1 MASSKKK
8 PMEPP
13 KVVGDLLSSL
23 SKNPAP
29 QESTET
35 IIPTKEPETEV
46 IAPIVEKTVE
56 SPAPKAKTLLTE
68 DQAKKTAVNL
78 SIPTY
83 IKNDWKSFFAS
94 HGLTMTDGL
103 IAAVKYLEQQVDNGS
118 VTIGA
123 VSVQKL

>member
-13 KVVGDLLSSL
+13 KVVGDLLSTL
-23 SKNPAP
+23 SKTPVS
-29 QESTET
+29 QDSTET
-35 IIPTKEPETEV
+35 IIPAQEPAAIV
-46 IAPIVEKTVE
+46 APVVEKTVE
-56 SPAPKAKTLLTE
+56 TPAPKAKTLLTE
-68 DQAKKTAVNL
+68 EQAKKTAVNL
-78 SIPTY
+78 SIPAY

-123 VSVQKL
+123 ISVQKI